1 MINVED
7 VTKENINDYNP
18 NLPEILDYTYRIL
31 IIVGS
36 QFGKTNTLHSLLKH
50 QNGDDFNVIDKIYLH
65 VKDPNEAKYQY
76 LIKKQDN
83 IGLKEQYSNNK
94 QDSYKNIE
102 DYNPDRK
109 RKVSMVFD
117 DVTAGYG

>member
-1 MINVED
+1 MINVKD

-50 QNGDDFNVIDKIYLH
+50 
-65 VKDPNEAKYQY
+65 
-76 LIKKQDN
+76 
-83 IGLKEQYSNNK
+83 
-94 QDSYKNIE
+94 
-102 DYNPDRK
+102 
-109 RKVSMVFD
+109 
-117 DVTAGYG
+117 